1 MNDLAGAI
9 WLAPGRAMPHG
20 LRSSRRAWAARMAP
34 GRPAQQLPGLLAG
47 LHSLCGE
54 SHRMASRLAL
64 QAADPGWHS
73 GAVDV
78 AAVLQLETAR
88 EHVRR
93 IALDWPRL
101 LEPLVLGTPIQAD
114 ALACLRTC
122 PLISRSGEATPW
134 PAVRRWLREEVL
146 QMAPETWL
154 RAWQACGADWLDDW
168 SRRHTGWLPWL
179 LRLAR
184 AAELDL
190 PEVRERSLRPQ
201 AQVTHLR
208 HLGQA
213 MAEHEAFSRRP
224 GWQGGPACTGPW
236 TRHHLSEPPQPW
248 TTWSLLGSRLAE
260 LVRLCLPDVP
270 GERGA
275 GWLSW
280 GSLNVGP
287 RQGLAWVEMARG
299 LLIHQVALQAP
310 VAGEP
315 LRVMSCQVLAPT
327 EWNFHPEGLVAQTLS
342 RLPVALRDLSAR
354 VHLLMAAFDPCVPF
368 HIDARIGHDSGMET
382 THA

>member
-1 MNDLAGAI
+1 
-9 WLAPGRAMPHG
+9 MPHG

-64 QAADPGWHS
+64 QAADPGWQS

-93 IALDWPRL
+93 MALDWPRL
-101 LEPLVLGTPIQAD
+101 LEPLVLGTRIQAD

-134 PAVRRWLREEVL
+134 PAVRRWLHEEVL

-208 HLGQA
+208 GLGQA
-213 MAEHEAFSRRP
+213 MAEHESFSRRP

-260 LVRLCLPDVP
+260 LVRLCLPDAP

-275 GWLSW
+275 SWLSW
-280 GSLNVGP
+280 GALNVGP

-299 LLIHQVALQAP
+299 LLIHQVALDASP
-310 VAGEP
+310 AVV
-315 LRVMSCQVLAPT
+315 RSCQVLAPT
-327 EWNFHPEGLVAQTLS
+327 EWNFHPEGLVAQALAD
-342 RLPVALRDLSAR
+342 LPADGPDLSAR
-354 VHLLMAAFDPCVPF
+354 VRLLMAAFDPCVPF
-368 HIDARIGHDSGMET
+368 DIAAPVVHDGGMET
-382 THA
+382 QDA